1 MEENFDELN
10 NNGDILDEET
20 LRLMKDYDI
29 DQETAEKV
37 QDLMDSEGLDEDEA
51 VELADEL

>member
-10 NNGDILDEET
+10 NDNTLDEET

-37 QDLMDSEGLDEDEA
+37 QDLMDSEGLDEDDA
-51 VELADEL
+51 IELADEL